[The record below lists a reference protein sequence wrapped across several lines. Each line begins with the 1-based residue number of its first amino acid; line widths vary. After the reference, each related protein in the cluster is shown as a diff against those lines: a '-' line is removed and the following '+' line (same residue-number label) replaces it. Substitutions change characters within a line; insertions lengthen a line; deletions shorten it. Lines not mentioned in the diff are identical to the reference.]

1 MDGLISA
8 PYQNGRHGTVIR
20 CNESRKKYV
29 VQLDSYYMSGP
40 QERFQAKAK
49 NLLPVDRS
57 EEDRIRLLLYENDAT
72 HGCFTTT
79 KIPQEQQKAPSSLN
93 CLRGLPLSGIN
104 KVPKDSVYG
113 RLPRSPYLPR
123 LTLGRVVL

>member
-1 MDGLISA
+1 MSFANGSRVQMDGLISA

-20 CNESRKKYV
+20 YSASRKKYV
-29 VQLDSYYMSGP
+29 VQLDYCYMSGP

-72 HGCFTTT
+72 HY
-79 KIPQEQQKAPSSLN
+79 S
-93 CLRGLPLSGIN
+93 
-104 KVPKDSVYG
+104 
-113 RLPRSPYLPR
+113 
-123 LTLGRVVL
+123 RVFHNNQDTAGAAESAIIA